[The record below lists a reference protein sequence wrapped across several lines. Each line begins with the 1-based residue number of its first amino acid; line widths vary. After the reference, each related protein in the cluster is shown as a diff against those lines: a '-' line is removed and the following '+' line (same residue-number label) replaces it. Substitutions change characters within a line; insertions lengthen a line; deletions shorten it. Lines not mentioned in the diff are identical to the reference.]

1 MDMKCRLLHAAEG
14 VCRLKDNS
22 MESLLFLH
30 MMLVLGIEL
39 RLTQRGL
46 YRLSHLTA
54 PETSHVFSKSTD
66 SEGRECPLEMI
77 VGLFKLRRVT
87 LVLLDLSWISRVQ
100 VNQAAVLR
108 RAEQIQARRS
118 VKKEWQVQALL
129 SILSPHLTMHA
140 SFLKATVLN
149 FPQDASKLKGLQL
162 SVAYFNNSCMMMMG
176 WRKITHLSKQV
187 KNLITF
193 EWPDRK

>member
-1 MDMKCRLLHAAEG
+1 
-14 VCRLKDNS
+14 
-22 MESLLFLH
+22 
-30 MMLVLGIEL
+30 
-39 RLTQRGL
+39 
-46 YRLSHLTA
+46 
-54 PETSHVFSKSTD
+54 
-66 SEGRECPLEMI
+66 MI
-77 VGLFKLRRVT
+77 VGLFKLRCVT

-193 EWPDRK
+193 EWPDRKWIWSIFIHERIKWHISSTHLFSFLAMLSSAVFFFFNFKAMNIYTWCVHCWDLR